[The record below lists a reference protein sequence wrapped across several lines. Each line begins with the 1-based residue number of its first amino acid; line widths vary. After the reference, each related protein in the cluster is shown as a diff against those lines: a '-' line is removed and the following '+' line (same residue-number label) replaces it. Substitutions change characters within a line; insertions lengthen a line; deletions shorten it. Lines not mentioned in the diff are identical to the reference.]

1 MRPPEAEGDVLQQ
14 LGGLWRRFQEQP
26 AGRQLVILAVPVV
39 VVALLVLGALII
51 WVASASML
59 RPPPTTVVQSATPP
73 PAQGGAPPPP
83 KPANPGNS
91 SSPAAATQPAASPAV
106 VDRPTVVVPS
116 PAPSPTPSPSPS
128 PELPPAVS
136 AKVVNTDGQG
146 ANMRRTAS
154 VSAPRVKLLPEGT
167 IVELLGPEVRGDG
180 YGWRNV
186 RDADGAAGF
195 VIVDYLDPIQGPP
208 GATPVL
214 PPPQITIDEITA
226 PVARGDD
233 ATLSITTRPGVR
245 CELRV
250 QLYGPET
257 LPKEATEVKTSDAD
271 GHCSWT
277 WKVPDDVVPGTWRYR
292 IIVGEGESSSS
303 RETPIVIT

>member
-1 MRPPEAEGDVLQQ
+1 VLQQ
-14 LGGLWRRFQEQP
+14 LGELWRRFQAQS
-26 AGRQLVILAVPVV
+26 AGRQIAIMALPVV
-39 VVALLVLGALII
+39 VVALLVLGALVM
-51 WVASASML
+51 WTAATSVARSS
-59 RPPPTTVVQSATPP
+59 PTVVVQGSP
-73 PAQGGAPPPP
+73 PATAGVADAAKPTAAPNPTN
-83 KPANPGNS
+83 PANAGS
-91 SSPAAATQPAASPAV
+91 LAASPPAASPQVAE
-106 VDRPTVVVPS
+106 RPTVVVPS
-116 PAPSPTPSPSPS
+116 PTLMASPTPAPSPTPA
-128 PELPPAVS
+128 LPPAVS

-154 VSAPRVKLLPEGT
+154 VSAQRVKLIPEGT

-186 RDADGAAGF
+186 RDADGSAGF
-195 VIVDYLDPIQGPP
+195 VIVDYLQPIQGPP

-214 PPPQITIDEITA
+214 PPPQITIDDITA
-226 PVARGDD
+226 PVARGEE
-233 ATLSITTRPGVR
+233 ASISITTRPGVR

-250 QLYGPET
+250 QIYGPAT
-257 LPKEATEVKTSDAD
+257 LPKEAQEIKTSDAD

-292 IIVGEGESSSS
+292 IMVGEGESSSS